1 MNPNSPLSPAE
12 ELAVTDGMASRSAS
26 NLVIDSLDEFAVSI
40 FLCATSA
47 DYAIGSL

>member
-1 MNPNSPLSPAE
+1 MNANLPLPAARE
-12 ELAVTDGMASRSAS
+12 VAATDGMATRSAS

>member
-1 MNPNSPLSPAE
+1 MNATPSLSSAAE
-12 ELAVTDGMASRSAS
+12 ADHFASSMI
-26 NLVIDSLDEFAVSI
+26 IDRLDEFAVGT

>member
-1 MNPNSPLSPAE
+1 MNANSTKDA
-12 ELAVTDGMASRSAS
+12 AAGMTAQPAS
-26 NLVIDSLDEFAVSI
+26 NLVIDNLDEFAVGM